1 MTPRTELPY
10 LLAKSFQE
18 GQPWKAIYG
27 YCGHT
32 AAVLES
38 MNILL
43 EHLGA
48 GIHKDFALSQS
59 LESLKQTARLAAFL
73 HDFGKA
79 NDHFQLM
86 VRHKRDPKTQP
97 QLMRHEAVSVLLAYE
112 VRDWLQTCPQ
122 ADVPVAI
129 AAAGGHHLQLGGKN
143 GRSSD
148 EVGDLRDGAGSELW
162 LYTDHHHFR
171 GLLQLGVRKLHL
183 SPELPKSFPK
193 HWTWDELQQIRLAV
207 WQHFIDWDPDPVFL
221 AVVKALTIAAD
232 VSGSALPN
240 QGFELRSWI
249 TDQLQRTLTTADL
262 EQVIQQRLQGKTLR
276 AFQQEM
282 GASRHRVTL
291 VRAGCGGGKTLGAY
305 HWAQYWA
312 KNRKLFFCY
321 PTTGT
326 STEGFRDYVHQQ
338 IAGAQ
343 LIHGRAAVDLADL
356 CQTGDEDDL
365 ANKLDCC
372 QTWGAPEIVCTV
384 DTVLGLLQC
393 QRRPLYAF
401 PAIAQ
406 GSFVFDEV
414 HCYDPRLF
422 GTLLRFLEVVKAP
435 VLLMSASFLPW
446 QRQALET
453 AIGEPLSIVNGPA
466 DVEAEPR
473 YLFEIQT
480 QPDWD
485 RVQAELAAGGKVL
498 WVCNQVSTAVAVYQQ
513 ARQQGLTPLLY
524 HSRFIYEDR
533 VRHHGEVIQAF
544 RQDEPVLAITTQVA
558 EMSLDLS
565 ATLLVS
571 QIAPPPALIQR
582 LGRLNRVY
590 CGQPQPALFYPDPKS
605 LPYDSAQLQLGEQ
618 MLRDLEVAPVS
629 QAALAAWLE
638 EKSPDQGRID
648 PAALLLD
655 STWQTY
661 STHLREGDSTLTAL
675 LEVHRDRFEPAD
687 LRQLPRF
694 TVPLLPPRNSQDWP
708 RWRGL
713 PIAPRTA
720 VAYDPNLGARNLAPR
735 RSGGTP

>member
-1 MTPRTELPY
+1 MSRRPKLRY
-10 LLAKSFQE
+10 LLAKSFQK

-27 YCGHT
+27 YSGHT

-38 MNILL
+38 MQILL

-59 LESLKQTARLAAFL
+59 LESLKQTAYLAAFL

-86 VRHKRDPKTQP
+86 VRQKRDPKTQP
-97 QLMRHEAVSVLLAYE
+97 QLMRHEAISVLLAYG

-122 ADVPVAI
+122 ADVTVAI

-143 GRSSD
+143 GRCSD
-148 EVGDLRDGAGSELW
+148 EIGDLREGSGTELH
-162 LYTDHHHFR
+162 LYTDHYHFR
-171 GLLQLGVRKLHL
+171 GLLQLGVRKLNL
-183 SPELPKSFPK
+183 SPQIPESFPL
-193 HWTWDELQQIRLAV
+193 HWTWDELRQLRFEV
-207 WQHFIDWDPDPVFL
+207 WQHFADWEPDPVFL

-249 TDQLQRTLTTADL
+249 AEQLQRTLSFADL

-276 AFQQEM
+276 TFQKEM
-282 GASRHRVTL
+282 AASQNRVTL

-305 HWAQYWA
+305 YWAQHWAQG
-312 KNRKLFFCY
+312 RKLFFCY

-365 ANKLDCC
+365 ATKLDCC

-406 GSFVFDEV
+406 GAFVFDEV

-422 GTLLRFLEVVKAP
+422 GTLLRFLEIVKAP

-446 QRQALET
+446 QRQALEQ
-453 AIGEPLSIVNGPA
+453 AVGEPLSIVNGPA
-466 DVEAEPR
+466 EVEAEPR
-473 YLFEIQT
+473 YLFEIQS

-485 RVQAELAAGGKVL
+485 RVQAELASGGKVL
-498 WVCNQVSTAVAVYQQ
+498 WVCNQVSTAIAVYQQ
-513 ARQQGLTPLLY
+513 ARQQGLNPLLY

-533 VRHHGEVIQAF
+533 VRHHEQVIQAF
-544 RQDEPVLAITTQVA
+544 RQDKPVLAITTQVA

-582 LGRLNRVY
+582 LGRLNRIY
-590 CGQPQPALFYPDPKS
+590 YGQPRQALFYPDPKR
-605 LPYDSAQLQLGEQ
+605 LPYSPAQLQLGEQ
-618 MLRDLEVAPVS
+618 MLRDLETAPVS
-629 QAALAAWLE
+629 QAALAKWLE
-638 EKSPDQGRID
+638 ESSQDQGAID
-648 PAALLLD
+648 RKASLLD
-655 STWQTY
+655 NKWKTY
-661 STHLREGDSTLTAL
+661 ATHLREGDSTLTAL
-675 LEVHRDRFEPAD
+675 LEVQRDRFEQAD
-687 LRQLPRF
+687 PRQLPRF
-694 TVPLLPPRNSQDWP
+694 TVPLLQSGSIQHWQ

-713 PIAPRTA
+713 PIAPNSEVT
-720 VAYDPNLGARNLAPR
+720 YDPNLGAQNRSSR
-735 RSGGTP
+735 RSGGNP